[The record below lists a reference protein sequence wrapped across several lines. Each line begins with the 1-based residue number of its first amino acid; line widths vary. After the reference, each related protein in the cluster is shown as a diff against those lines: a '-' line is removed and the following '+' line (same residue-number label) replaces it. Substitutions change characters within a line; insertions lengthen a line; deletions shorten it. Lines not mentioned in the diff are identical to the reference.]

1 MHTSTLITLG
11 FTSLALA
18 REYVPTRFETRAV
31 ANLPAVKATI
41 EVVARDAAALD
52 SAIVALTE
60 ANANSQLDII
70 NKNLLTM
77 AADLSQQAKK
87 INASGAVGVMEAAGL
102 LSTKTQQEWMAL
114 VTKLNTTAFSTYD
127 HIMAKKD
134 IVKTTGKIDKITPGI
149 KAQKQGIL
157 DIISTVPGQIPAAI
171 KNQLSS
177 MLAKAATATPAAGA
191 SPRPKMP
198 GMDDLMGPGMLTSA
212 GKLIDDLLDQII
224 NILSGKADAFTVPA
238 AIAGAL
244 PAGAL
249 PTGAAGGIAPP
260 AAPKATAAPKASAAP
275 SASAAP
281 KASAV
286 PKASA
291 APKAAAAPKS
301 TAKGSAKG
309 PVAQFDEF
317 ES

>member
-1 MHTSTLITLG
+1 MHTSTLLTLG

-41 EVVARDAAALD
+41 EAVARDAAALD
-52 SAIVALTE
+52 SSIAALTE

-114 VTKLNTTAFSTYD
+114 VTKLNTTAFSTYE
-127 HIMAKKD
+127 HIMTKKD

-171 KNQLSS
+171 KGQLSS
-177 MLAKAATATPAAGA
+177 MLAKAASATPAAGA

-198 GMDDLMGPGMLTSA
+198 SMDELMGPGMVTSA
-212 GKLIDDLLDQII
+212 GKIIDDLLDQII
-224 NILSGKADAFTVPA
+224 NILSGKADAFTMPA
-238 AIAGAL
+238 GL
-244 PAGAL
+244 PAV
-249 PTGAAGGIAPP
+249 PTGAAGGMASP
-260 AAPKATAAPKASAAP
+260 AAPKATAAPKASPAP
-275 SASAAP
+275 SASTGPKASTAP
-281 KASAV
+281 KASV
-286 PKASA
+286 
-291 APKAAAAPKS
+291 PKAAAAPKS

-309 PVAQFDEF
+309 PIAQFEEF